1 MEQLDEKTFQCLLG
15 IFYELTWQILFI
27 VLGACGKIG
36 RAKSR
41 NELISVLGVVVPA
54 AKAVMR
60 YL

>member
-1 MEQLDEKTFQCLLG
+1 MFAGYILQ
-15 IFYELTWQILFI
+15 LTWQILFI
-27 VLGACGKIG
+27 DLRACGKIG